1 MGEKRNQLANEAKDA
16 GQRFLSSLL
25 GVFLWMAAI
34 LIPAGIVWMV
44 SEKKEHGAIAGGI
57 GGAALWLYG
66 EFKASRKSKQK

>member
-1 MGEKRNQLANEAKDA
+1 
-16 GQRFLSSLL
+16 
-25 GVFLWMAAI
+25 MAAI